1 MIIYP
6 AIDIRNGKCVR
17 LTQGL
22 ADQEKV
28 YYDSPVEAAKMWQA
42 QGATWLHVVDLDG
55 ALGGRALNQGILRD
69 MMNQIEI
76 PIQIGGGIRSLTD
89 IEVWLNLGAARVVLG
104 TKALDDPPM
113 VREALKR
120 FQDQIV
126 VSIDAKDGMVTT
138 EGWVKTSTFKA
149 VEFARELEE
158 QGVKRIVYTDISRD
172 GMLTGPNFEALGQLK
187 EAVAVEII
195 ASGGIASLQDL
206 LKLKEMNLGGAIVG
220 KALYE
225 GRIDLKKLGEL
236 T

>member
-6 AIDIRNGKCVR
+6 AIDIKNGKCVR

-89 IEVWLNLGAARVVLG
+89 IEVWLNLGAARVILG

-138 EGWVKTSTFKA
+138 EGWVKTSTLKA

-225 GRIDLKKLGEL
+225 GCIDLKKLGEL